1 MKTEI
6 EALRREAQDLVRR
19 AREQNA
25 QLQLL
30 LAMAKQFRSE
40 TETCTVIRLDDYRLN
55 RDPAVKPYRESNHD
69 QDDQDDDQEGT

>member
-30 LAMAKQFRSE
+30 LAMAQQFRSE
-40 TETCTVIRLDDYRLN
+40 TETCTSSD
-55 RDPAVKPYRESNHD
+55 
-69 QDDQDDDQEGT
+69 